1 MPLVE
6 LGPLHEGRDGSEQV
20 FKLVNQIRSQVN
32 LLPEVASAALK
43 TEATGALT
51 MIWGAEVPLSTADKL
66 TASVLGVTADLTQS
80 CAYTL
85 DCAVVNNAGVVTF
98 TGGSFATTFS
108 RETAAGTDAQFVIS
122 GTTLQVQVQDAG
134 VQTTYW
140 RVTIY
145 AESLG

>member
-6 LGPLHEGRDGSEQV
+6 LPALHDGRSDKSEM

-32 LLPEVASAALK
+32 LYPEAANATL
-43 TEATGALT
+43 TTAGTGALT
-51 MIWGAEVPLSTADKL
+51 MIWGAEVPLSSANKL

-85 DCAVVNNAGVVTF
+85 ECAVVNAAGVVTF

-122 GTTLQVQVQDAG
+122 GTTLQVHVQDAG

-145 AESLG
+145 AEALG